1 MHWAAL
7 GYHFSKHAATGFSP
21 YEILHGAEPTFPAA
35 VKEMFGEEIDM
46 ACDEEQWDADK
57 MAKEV
62 FKRSVAVKER
72 MVAAGHNLRIAQHR
86 DTLRYARRRDGTY
99 FRRLRKFR
107 AGDYVYVSRPA
118 ATGLEPKVKRVILRV
133 VVEKID
139 GTFLLQG
146 KCGGQLIEHP
156 DNMAPCHLEGL
167 DGRTDSTLSS
177 KRWAYYF
184 YFIKFI

>member
-1 MHWAAL
+1 M
-7 GYHFSKHAATGFSP
+7 SP
-21 YEILHGAEPTFPAA
+21 HPTINPKLHL
-35 VKEMFGEEIDM
+35 
-46 ACDEEQWDADK
+46 
-57 MAKEV
+57 
-62 FKRSVAVKER
+62 
-72 MVAAGHNLRIAQHR
+72 N
-86 DTLRYARRRDGTY
+86 TY

-167 DGRTDSTLSS
+167 YGRTDSTLSS
-177 KRWAYYF
+177 KRWAC
-184 YFIKFI
+184 KVCGEKNDTARMLVCSGCGSAWHAECHVPNTTSRSPAGP